1 MNQNTLLAL
10 MLLSYF
16 APIIYIY
23 YISSSSSSGT
33 GTRSISSII
42 TSKEPLFTATAA
54 ATAAS
59 YADVFQTRHFI
70 AASMFLMAIFTLL
83 YEYQRCLKSRIWS
96 LAFIV
101 VILLGIFGVIYVPED
116 DPKHY
121 IFAAA
126 VFFAIIGF
134 MVGHTYYGCGGADAD
149 ADADA
154 ADATISDNLRIILY
168 AQFLFMV
175 VTMIGVL
182 QDAPIFAVE
191 VLFLMNFAVFYL
203 YIHAN
208 HTCCSDSPRIADAV
222 SLAAASSSSSSNI

>member
-1 MNQNTLLAL
+1 MKMNQNTLLAL

-23 YISSSSSSGT
+23 YISSSSSGA

-42 TSKEPLFTATAA
+42 TSKEPLFTTAA
-54 ATAAS
+54 ATATAAS

-101 VILLGIFGVIYVPED
+101 VILLGIFGVIYIPED

-134 MVGHTYYGCGGADAD
+134 MVGHTYYGCGAAD
-149 ADADA
+149 
-154 ADATISDNLRIILY
+154 DATISDNLRIILY

-175 VTMIGVL
+175 VTVIGVL

-208 HTCCSDSPRIADAV
+208 HTCCSASTSACSDSQRIADAV
-222 SLAAASSSSSSNI
+222 SLASSSSSSSNI

>member
-1 MNQNTLLAL
+1 M
-10 MLLSYF
+10 
-16 APIIYIY
+16 
-23 YISSSSSSGT
+23 
-33 GTRSISSII
+33 
-42 TSKEPLFTATAA
+42 
-54 ATAAS
+54 
-59 YADVFQTRHFI
+59 
-70 AASMFLMAIFTLL
+70 
-83 YEYQRCLKSRIWS
+83 
-96 LAFIV
+96 AFIV

-116 DPKHY
+116 DTKHY

-134 MVGHTYYGCGGADAD
+134 MVGHTYYGCGAADAD
-149 ADADA
+149 AD

-175 VTMIGVL
+175 VTVIGVL

-222 SLAAASSSSSSNI
+222 SLAAAASSSSNI

>member
-1 MNQNTLLAL
+1 
-10 MLLSYF
+10 
-16 APIIYIY
+16 
-23 YISSSSSSGT
+23 
-33 GTRSISSII
+33 
-42 TSKEPLFTATAA
+42 
-54 ATAAS
+54 
-59 YADVFQTRHFI
+59 
-70 AASMFLMAIFTLL
+70 MFLMAIFTLL

-101 VILLGIFGVIYVPED
+101 VILVGIFGVIYVPED

-134 MVGHTYYGCGGADAD
+134 MVGHTYYGCGGSDAADDAD
-149 ADADA
+149 D

-175 VTMIGVL
+175 VTVIGVL

-191 VLFLMNFAVFYL
+191 ALFLMNFAVFYL

-208 HTCCSDSPRIADAV
+208 HTCCSASASASACSDSPRIADVV
-222 SLAAASSSSSSNI
+222 SLAAASSSSSNI

>member
-23 YISSSSSSGT
+23 IYYISSSGCG

-42 TSKEPLFTATAA
+42 TSKEPLFT

-101 VILLGIFGVIYVPED
+101 VILIGIFGVIYVPED

-149 ADADA
+149 ADA
-154 ADATISDNLRIILY
+154 TISDNLRIIIY

-175 VTMIGVL
+175 VTVIGVL

-208 HTCCSDSPRIADAV
+208 HTCCSAAASASACSDSPRIADAV
-222 SLAAASSSSSSNI
+222 SLAAASSSSNI

>member
-1 MNQNTLLAL
+1 MTPNTLLAL

-16 APIIYIY
+16 APIAYIY
-23 YISSSSSSGT
+23 HISSGSGSGSGSSGA

-42 TSKEPLFTATAA
+42 TSKEPFTSAS
-54 ATAAS
+54 S

-70 AASMFLMAIFTLL
+70 AACMFLMAIFTLL

-96 LAFIV
+96 LASIV
-101 VILLGIFGVIYVPED
+101 VILVGIFGVIYVPED

-121 IFAAA
+121 LFAAA
-126 VFFAIIGF
+126 VFFAILGF
-134 MVGHTYYGCGGADAD
+134 MVGHTYYGCGADAHD
-149 ADADA
+149 DIAY
-154 ADATISDNLRIILY
+154 ILRIILY

-175 VTMIGVL
+175 VTVIGVL
-182 QDAPIFAVE
+182 QDAPIFAAE

-208 HTCCSDSPRIADAV
+208 HTCCSSGSSRSNSSPPRNADVASFV
-222 SLAAASSSSSSNI
+222 SSSKI

>member
-1 MNQNTLLAL
+1 
-10 MLLSYF
+10 
-16 APIIYIY
+16 
-23 YISSSSSSGT
+23 
-33 GTRSISSII
+33 
-42 TSKEPLFTATAA
+42 
-54 ATAAS
+54 
-59 YADVFQTRHFI
+59 
-70 AASMFLMAIFTLL
+70 MAIFTLL

-101 VILLGIFGVIYVPED
+101 VILIGIFGVIYVPED

-134 MVGHTYYGCGGADAD
+134 MVGHTYYGCGAADAD

-154 ADATISDNLRIILY
+154 DAHDADATISDNLRIILY
-168 AQFLFMV
+168 AQFIFMV
-175 VTMIGVL
+175 VTVIGVL

-191 VLFLMNFAVFYL
+191 ALFLVNFAVFYL

-208 HTCCSDSPRIADAV
+208 HTCCSASACSDSPRIADAV
-222 SLAAASSSSSSNI
+222 SLAAASSSSNI